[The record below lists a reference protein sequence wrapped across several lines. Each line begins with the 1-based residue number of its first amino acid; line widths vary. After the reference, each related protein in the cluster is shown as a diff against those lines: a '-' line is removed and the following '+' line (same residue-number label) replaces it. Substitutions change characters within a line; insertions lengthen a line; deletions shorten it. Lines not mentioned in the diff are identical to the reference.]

1 MDLGSL
7 LVILALGLLAAAFI
21 AQPLVGSRG
30 LGVTK
35 DERRLSELLTERD
48 RVLTTLQ
55 DLDMD
60 HAMEKV
66 LHKDYQAQRA
76 MLVNYGAGVLKAID
90 ELRGTVGE
98 EIPEMDLE
106 IEIETA
112 VARLRRG
119 EDQASGGN
127 CSSCGREII
136 AGDQFC
142 VHCGVSLLE
151 EGT

>member
-7 LVILALGLLAAAFI
+7 LVILALSLMAAAFI
-21 AQPLVGSRG
+21 AQPLMGRRG
-30 LGVTK
+30 LGVMK
-35 DERRLSELLTERD
+35 EERHLSELLAERD

-60 HAMEKV
+60 FAMGKV
-66 LHKDYQAQRA
+66 LQEDYQTQRG
-76 MLVNYGAGVLKAID
+76 MLVRYGAEILREMD

-98 EIPEMDLE
+98 VIPETDLE
-106 IEIETA
+106 VEIESA

-119 EDQASGGN
+119 EDHASGET
-127 CSSCGREII
+127 CSSCGREVI
-136 AGDQFC
+136 AGDRFC
-142 VHCGVSLLE
+142 VHCGASLLE

>member
-7 LVILALGLLAAAFI
+7 LVILALGLVAAAFI
-21 AQPLVGSRG
+21 AQPLMGSRG

-35 DERRLSELLTERD
+35 EERRLSELQAERD

-55 DLDMD
+55 ELDMD
-60 HAMEKV
+60 HAMGKV
-66 LHKDYQAQRA
+66 LQVDYQAQRGA
-76 MLVNYGAGVLKAID
+76 LVSRGAEVLKTID

-98 EIPEMDLE
+98 IIPGTDLE
-106 IEIETA
+106 VEIESA
-112 VARLRRG
+112 VAQLRRG
-119 EDQASGGN
+119 EDQASGGY
-127 CSSCGREII
+127 CSSCGKEVI
-136 AGDQFC
+136 AGDRFC